1 MPDAEIIPFPV
12 RPVNKLASDMA
23 LVYGFGGDQPIVDL
37 PLVNQVLADRRDYGV
52 LGGSSAGQ

>member
-23 LVYGFGGDQPIVDL
+23 LVYDLLAALDDIDDDEGDDP
-37 PLVNQVLADRRDYGV
+37 A
-52 LGGSSAGQ
+52 